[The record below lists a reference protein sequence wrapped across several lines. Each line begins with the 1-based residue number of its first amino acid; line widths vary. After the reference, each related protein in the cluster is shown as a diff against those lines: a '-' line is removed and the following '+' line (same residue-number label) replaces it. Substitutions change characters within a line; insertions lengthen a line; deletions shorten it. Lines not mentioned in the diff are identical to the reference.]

1 MAYIRTIHVPDRKT
15 GKVYEYKQLVEAEW
29 NGGHPRQRV
38 LAHLGRH
45 DTPDAA
51 IAELKKRRA
60 PLAAKLSEHRRERLR
75 YEKGIRDHFSD
86 ALEKHHGGE
95 IPSLAE
101 AERRAG
107 GYGYIIHHERRSPE
121 DAEKEAYMA
130 DFGDWQEYPEET
142 HSYIGRVG
150 PRTIY
155 RGYHRFDEWLR
166 SLEYHGEKARGLAER
181 ERKLSERIRKLEA
194 CKDASN

>member
-45 DTPDAA
+45 ATPEAA

-75 YEKGIRDHFSD
+75 YEKGIQEHFSD

-101 AERRAG
+101 TERRAG
-107 GYGYIIHHERRSPE
+107 RHRYIVHHESRTPKA
-121 DAEKEAYMA
+121 AEQEAYMA
-130 DFGDWQEYPEET
+130 DFGDWQEYPKET

-150 PRTIY
+150 PRTVY
-155 RGYHRFDEWLR
+155 MGYHRFNAWLQ
-166 SLEYHGEKARGLAER
+166 SLEYHDEKARGLAER
-181 ERKLSERIRKLEA
+181 ERKLSERIHKLEA
-194 CKDASN
+194 CKDPSN